1 MNKQK
6 IHLDY
11 LFTWVVKWCRM
22 VGPLAQLCW
31 QYTGLLPF
39 VSAAIVCTHLISH
52 KQNWEKGCGEGGI
65 RRENAKAL
73 DLFLW
78 DGSVTLHVI
87 LWKAL
92 CLSCVK
98 FKLILHYIQIMYFLY
113 DSVLRI
119 QLEKPTLMIINE
131 NKLIFLI
138 LEFQSASKLRA
149 IDKLIFSLLGL
160 GSTHSL
166 VQRYGLHQ
174 WR

>member
-31 QYTGLLPF
+31 QYTGLFPF

-98 FKLILHYIQIMYFLY
+98 FKLILHYIQIMYFIS

-119 QLEKPTLMIINE
+119 QLEKPTLLWSSMKTSSFFSYSGFRVHRNSEPSINW
-131 NKLIFLI
+131 
-138 LEFQSASKLRA
+138 
-149 IDKLIFSLLGL
+149 FSPC
-160 GSTHSL
+160 L
-166 VQRYGLHQ
+166 V
-174 WR
+174 